1 MVVHNN
7 IIIIHIEPIPSWN
20 KALVHAKDDI
30 QWSPTL
36 LFHIGPFFIF
46 IFFIFPHSP
55 GLGQFSSVI
64 LHISPFP
71 YPQSSPCQHPTLFV
85 SFFVSPAFN
94 TCSQR
99 LHKDMNPNCSS
110 LSAIN
115 IRLVGTVWWKCVWTG
130 TNSYLILH

>member
-1 MVVHNN
+1 MVVNN
-7 IIIIHIEPIPSWN
+7 IIIIHIGPIPSWI

-30 QWSPTL
+30 QCSPTL

-46 IFFIFPHSP
+46 CIFPHSP

-71 YPQSSPCQHPTLFV
+71 YPPSSPCQHPTLFV
-85 SFFVSPAFN
+85 FFASPAFN

-115 IRLVGTVWWKCVWTG
+115 ISLVGMVWWKCVRTG
-130 TNSYLILH
+130 TNSNVILH